1 MDLITIEH
9 NPSPMKLEAMYV
21 DSWPIWS
28 KEVSTFE
35 WTYDQKEI
43 AYILEGEAVVT
54 PQGGEPVT
62 IRARDLVNFAKGL
75 VCTWEIR
82 APIRK
87 HYLIE

>member
-1 MDLITIEH
+1 MNQITIEH

-35 WTYDQKEI
+35 WTYDSKEM

-54 PQGGEPVT
+54 PRGGEPVT
-62 IRARDLVNFAKGL
+62 IKARDLVNFAKGL

-82 APIRK
+82 TPLRK
-87 HYLIE
+87 HYLTD